1 MATKA
6 EQLRA
11 ARKKARALNKDQR
24 QAERARRRAERKE
37 YRRFTAST
45 RARRLTWTAGI
56 GGVVAVLVAT
66 VVLTTSPLL
75 SLQTIRVE
83 GVERLGS
90 EEVIAELQGFA
101 GVPLA
106 RIQPGDV
113 ARELA
118 DVALIQSV
126 DTELELPTTLV
137 VRITE
142 RTPIGAVR
150 GGAGFEVVDRA
161 AVVLWETETLPTE
174 FPLIGV
180 PATAQS
186 RGFEEIGRALAVIP
200 PEVLRDIDR
209 VTASSADT
217 VAFSVRGSDHQV
229 LWGSSEN
236 SAAKARVLPAALEAA
251 GEGAPQLIDLS
262 TPETVVVRD
271 LASPLPT
278 PPVPEPEIPEDDT
291 P

>member
-90 EEVIAELQGFA
+90 EEIIAEL
-101 GVPLA
+101 
-106 RIQPGDV
+106 
-113 ARELA
+113 
-118 DVALIQSV
+118 
-126 DTELELPTTLV
+126 
-137 VRITE
+137 
-142 RTPIGAVR
+142 
-150 GGAGFEVVDRA
+150 
-161 AVVLWETETLPTE
+161 
-174 FPLIGV
+174 
-180 PATAQS
+180 
-186 RGFEEIGRALAVIP
+186 
-200 PEVLRDIDR
+200 
-209 VTASSADT
+209 
-217 VAFSVRGSDHQV
+217 
-229 LWGSSEN
+229 
-236 SAAKARVLPAALEAA
+236 
-251 GEGAPQLIDLS
+251 
-262 TPETVVVRD
+262 
-271 LASPLPT
+271 
-278 PPVPEPEIPEDDT
+278 
-291 P
+291 